1 MEGFKLFDNS
11 ALSRVVDKITIT
23 KNYSI
28 NFPSAFYKINNLYEK
43 KSVLLFYNN
52 KRNQMAFVFRN
63 ECDPRGFKITAPN
76 NGQNGGYITAKNFF
90 VLNGIVDKIEI
101 GRYDYRREETEE
113 SVDKDPVYLLQLKY
127 K

>member
-1 MEGFKLFDNS
+1 MKEFKLFDNS

-43 KSVLLFYNN
+43 KSVLLFYNDRN
-52 KRNQMAFVFRN
+52 NQMAFVFKD
-63 ECDPRGFKITAPN
+63 EYDPRGFKITTPN

-101 GRYDYRREETEE
+101 GRHDYRREEIEE
-113 SVDKDPVYLLQLKY
+113 SVDKNPMYLIQLKY